1 MAKLPPLPVR
11 GLVRLKPAADIWTW
25 PALSAAAAMAVPD
38 VTLLALGRLDLALYT
53 AAGALCALYGH
64 DRPYAR
70 RARTLAWLVLGAV
83 AGMGVALTSA
93 ALVHSAPLLVLLA
106 ALVAAVH
113 KAVCDAARIG
123 PPGNVVLTFLTSTA
137 FFVPQRAAE
146 VPGHLGLVAASGA
159 LAWLICMAPGLVRR
173 HGPERIAVARA
184 LEAAARGDRHAV
196 LVTAEAARRACAG
209 RPDLEALVAWAERAS
224 SEAEGEAEAG
234 RLREV
239 ARGLRG
245 RSPVPALPPAGG
257 FAPAPPYRV
266 RNGLITLAA
275 TRVALGAALA
285 GWASLALGSS
295 HPHWAVVSAASVVQ
309 AHASASWQRGAQRV
323 IGNVV
328 GLALFAALLPIARTG
343 EVVMVAVAL
352 ALQVAAEATMARN
365 YWLGSV
371 FVTPMALLLGEFAG
385 AHPAG
390 GTMADRGADTVAGA
404 AIGVLVCLLVADGR
418 AVERVEAALG
428 RVREARNDA
437 ARDGTQETARVRE
450 RLGAALL
457 ELRAAVDVAA
467 GERRRHAPP
476 GERIAARVAHEERE
490 GHRALAALHALAPAP
505 APTPAGG

>member
-1 MAKLPPLPVR
+1 MAKLPPLPLR
-11 GLVRLKPAADIWTW
+11 GLVRLRPAADIWPW
-25 PALSAAAAMAVPD
+25 PALSAATAMAVPD
-38 VTLLALGRLDLALYT
+38 VTLLVLGRLDLALYT

-70 RARTLAWLVLGAV
+70 RARTLAWVVLGAV
-83 AGMGVALTSA
+83 AGMGVALTGA
-93 ALVHSAPLLVLLA
+93 ALVRSAPLLVLLA
-106 ALVAAVH
+106 ALVAAAH

-123 PPGNVVLTFLTSTA
+123 PPGNVVLTFVTSTA
-137 FFVPQRAAE
+137 FFVPQRIAE
-146 VPGHLGLVAASGA
+146 VPGHVGLVAASGA
-159 LAWLICMAPGLVRR
+159 LAWLICMAPGLVRPR
-173 HGPERIAVARA
+173 GPERIAVARA

-209 RPDLEALVAWAERAS
+209 RPGLEALVAWAERAP
-224 SEAEGEAEAG
+224 ETAPETATEAEAE

-257 FAPAPPYRV
+257 FAPRPPYRADARCPRTPDRPAV
-266 RNGLITLAA
+266 LAA

-285 GWASLALGSS
+285 GWASLALGST
-295 HPHWAVVSAASVVQ
+295 HPHWAVVAAASVVQ
-309 AHASASWQRGAQRV
+309 AHATASWQRGAQRV

-328 GLALFAALLPIARTG
+328 GLALFAALLPLARTG

-352 ALQVAAEATMARN
+352 ALQVAAEATIARN

-390 GTMADRGADTVAGA
+390 GTMADRGADTVAGVV
-404 AIGVLVCLLVADGR
+404 IGVLVCVVLADGR
-418 AVERVEAALG
+418 AVNRVETALLQ
-428 RVREARNDA
+428 VRDARTGT
-437 ARDGTQETARVRE
+437 RDVPGARE
-450 RLGAALL
+450 RLAAALL

-476 GERIAARVAHEERE
+476 GSRIAARAAHEERQ
-490 GHRALAALHALAPAP
+490 GHRALAALHAPAP
-505 APTPAGG
+505 ADG

>member
-11 GLVRLKPAADIWTW
+11 GLVRLRPAADIWTW

-83 AGMGVALTSA
+83 AGMGVALTGA
-93 ALVHSAPLLVLLA
+93 ALVSSAPLLVLLA

-137 FFVPQRAAE
+137 FFVPQRVAE
-146 VPGHLGLVAASGA
+146 VPWHLGLVAASGA
-159 LAWLICMAPGLVRR
+159 LAWLICMAPGLIRPR
-173 HGPERIAVARA
+173 GPERIAVARA

-196 LVTAEAARRACAG
+196 LVTAEAARRACAA

-224 SEAEGEAEAG
+224 SKAEAKTETETE

-239 ARGLRG
+239 ARALRRGG
-245 RSPVPALPPAGG
+245 RSPVPPLPTAGG
-257 FAPAPPYRV
+257 FAPGPPHRAQD
-266 RNGLITLAA
+266 GLISLAA

-285 GWASLALGSS
+285 GWVSLALGST

-309 AHASASWQRGAQRV
+309 AHATASWQRGAQRV

-328 GLALFAALLPIARTG
+328 GLALFAALLPLARTG
-343 EVVMVAVAL
+343 EAVMVAVVL

-404 AIGVLVCLLVADGR
+404 ATGVLVCLLVADGR

-428 RVREARNDA
+428 RVREARDA
-437 ARDGTQETARVRE
+437 ARDGTQDTTRVRE

-467 GERRRHAPP
+467 GERRRPAPP
-476 GERIAARVAHEERE
+476 GARIAARVAHEERE
-490 GHRALAALHALAPAP
+490 GHRALAALHTPAP
-505 APTPAGG
+505 AGG

>member
-1 MAKLPPLPVR
+1 MAKLPPLPLR
-11 GLVRLKPAADIWTW
+11 GVVRLKPAADSWPR
-25 PALSAAAAMAVPD
+25 PALSAALALAVPD

-70 RARTLAWLVLGAV
+70 RARTLAWVVLGAV

-106 ALVAAVH
+106 ALVAAAH

-123 PPGNVVLTFLTSTA
+123 PPGNVVLTFVTSTA
-137 FFVPQRAAE
+137 FFVPQRVAE
-146 VPGHLGLVAASGA
+146 VPAHLGLVAASGA
-159 LAWLICMAPGLVRR
+159 LAWLICMAPGLVRP
-173 HGPERIAVARA
+173 HGPERTAVARA

-196 LVTAEAARRACAG
+196 LVTTEAARRACAG
-209 RPDLEALVAWAERAS
+209 RPELEALVGWAETAS
-224 SEAEGEAEAG
+224 EAEAG

-239 ARGLRG
+239 ARGLRRG
-245 RSPVPALPPAGG
+245 NSPIPPLPDAVG
-257 FAPAPPYRV
+257 FAPGPPFRADAQ
-266 RNGLITLAA
+266 RPRTPDGLYLAA
-275 TRVALGAALA
+275 ARVALGGTLA
-285 GWASLALGSS
+285 GWAALALGGT
-295 HPHWAVVSAASVVQ
+295 HPHWAVVTAASVVQ

-328 GLALFAALLPIARTG
+328 GLALFAALLPLARTG

-352 ALQVAAEATMARN
+352 ALQVAAEATIARN

-390 GTMADRGADTVAGA
+390 GTMTDRGVDTVAGA
-404 AIGVLVCLLVADGR
+404 VAGVLVCLLVADGR

-428 RVREARNDA
+428 RVRDARADA
-437 ARDGTQETARVRE
+437 HDSTRDPARARE

-457 ELRAAVDVAA
+457 ELRAAADVAA
-467 GERRRHAPP
+467 GERRRHPLP
-476 GERIAARVAHEERE
+476 EARVAHEEHE
-490 GHRALAALHALAPAP
+490 GHRALAALRAPAP
-505 APTPAGG
+505 ASG

>member
-1 MAKLPPLPVR
+1 MVKLPPLPLR
-11 GLVRLKPAADIWTW
+11 GLVRLRPAADIWPR

-70 RARTLAWLVLGAV
+70 RARTLAWVVLGAV

-93 ALVHSAPLLVLLA
+93 ALVRSAPLLVLLA

-123 PPGNVVLTFLTSTA
+123 PPGNVVLTFVTSTA

-159 LAWLICMAPGLVRR
+159 LAWLICMAPGLVRPR
-173 HGPERIAVARA
+173 GPERIAVARA

-196 LVTAEAARRACAG
+196 LVTAEAAHRACAG
-209 RPDLEALVAWAERAS
+209 EPALAALVAWAERAS
-224 SEAEGEAEAG
+224 EAEAE

-239 ARGLRG
+239 ARELRRG
-245 RSPVPALPPAGG
+245 NSPVPPLPDAGG
-257 FAPAPPYRV
+257 FAPGPPFRADA
-266 RNGLITLAA
+266 RCPQTPDGLYLAA

-285 GWASLALGSS
+285 GWASLALGST
-295 HPHWAVVSAASVVQ
+295 HPHWAVVAAASVVQ
-309 AHASASWQRGAQRV
+309 AHATASWQRGAQRV

-328 GLALFAALLPIARTG
+328 GLALFAALLPVARAG

-352 ALQVAAEATMARN
+352 ALQVAAEATIARN

-390 GTMADRGADTVAGA
+390 GTMADRGADTVGGVV
-404 AIGVLVCLLVADGR
+404 IGVLVCVVLADGR
-418 AVERVEAALG
+418 AMNRVEDALLQ
-428 RVREARNDA
+428 VRDARTGTQDA
-437 ARDGTQETARVRE
+437 ARARE

-467 GERRRHAPP
+467 GERRRHALP
-476 GERIAARVAHEERE
+476 EARIAARAAHEERE
-490 GHRALAALHALAPAP
+490 GHRALAALHTPAP
-505 APTPAGG
+505 SAAG